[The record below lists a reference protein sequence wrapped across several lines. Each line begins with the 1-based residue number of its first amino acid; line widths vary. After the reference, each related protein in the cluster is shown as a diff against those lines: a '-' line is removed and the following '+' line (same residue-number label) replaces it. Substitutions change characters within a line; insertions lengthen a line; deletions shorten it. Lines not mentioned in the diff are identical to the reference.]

1 MASPVYA
8 AMPTAGSLLAA
19 FTLAAS
25 GSIGAFVDATAV
37 FQSDIAYLDKTGGT
51 AAATSGVACS
61 AYYAYA
67 QTTIT
72 AALSAAGTSASV
84 TSATGLYVGQKIAIG
99 TELVTISVI
108 SGTTITISALQ
119 YAHANGTPIYLVTQ
133 TADVTAATLGQNLT
147 AANTTYSTE
156 LHLQPGAYFVNLV
169 NLDAANSVI
178 VEMTQRSMTGIV

>member
-37 FQSDIAYLDKTGGT
+37 FQSDIAYLDKTVGT

-84 TSATGLYVGQKIAIG
+84 TSRSKAASFAPRTARLRARPCTAIARF
-99 TELVTISVI
+99 VI
-108 SGTTITISALQ
+108 
-119 YAHANGTPIYLVTQ
+119 
-133 TADVTAATLGQNLT
+133 
-147 AANTTYSTE
+147 
-156 LHLQPGAYFVNLV
+156 
-169 NLDAANSVI
+169 
-178 VEMTQRSMTGIV
+178 